1 MDKVNPLDLN
11 DELLEMDLNNRLHKK
26 RSVKKRKL
34 LSGITKK
41 DRMDVNKL
49 LNKLIALNKKINNK
63 IKNKKSCKKQP
74 LSVTFEKS
82 NKLKLST
89 KKRKAR
95 KMKEGDVAASAMPIE
110 PSSPSVENNTP
121 SESIPK
127 EEKPVEST
135 ESPENTTS
143 SESTPKE
150 ENPVESTES
159 PENTTS
165 SESTP
170 KEEKSDSLFS
180 SVSKGVESAA
190 ESVGL
195 TSKPAGEGEVKKEGG
210 RRQSK
215 KGKGKK
221 SKWV

>member
-150 ENPVESTES
+150 E
-159 PENTTS
+159 
-165 SESTP
+165 
-170 KEEKSDSLFS
+170 KSDSLFS